1 MYHIN
6 KYKHW
11 VLHKCLMLND
21 CNTINVFYKS
31 KQRFLKTET
40 KITTSV

>member
-21 CNTINVFYKS
+21 CNTINVFTNLNKD
-31 KQRFLKTET
+31 F
-40 KITTSV
+40 